1 MPAICEPGN
10 SLEPL
15 SIFKTH
21 SLDGKFWYAVIF
33 CPMKGSIQHI
43 LTVMSKHAFF
53 FFFFSLI
60 CDNVVREYSAYIAR
74 SYIAPGYK
82 LGRITGE
89 QKKKK
94 SIMVIYVEEKYN

>member
-43 LTVMSKHAFF
+43 LTVMSKYA

-89 QKKKK
+89 EQKKNQ
-94 SIMVIYVEEKYN
+94 SW

>member
-53 FFFFSLI
+53 FFFFLSFVTMWSGNIVHILLDHI
-60 CDNVVREYSAYIAR
+60 LLLAISW
-74 SYIAPGYK
+74 
-82 LGRITGE
+82 GE
-89 QKKKK
+89 
-94 SIMVIYVEEKYN
+94 